1 VLTLCVRL
9 RLDVIS
15 LSGGS
20 YEKSRL
26 PGGNHFPAYANLLR
40 SPASS
45 PLYKSCSLL
54 GVSTTAGPRTERATE
69 ACPVTKPPARPFV
82 PPPPYWTD
90 HGPDGFWYGTESLW
104 TLLGV
109 HGTWNIR
116 KNVLED
122 KGGYRTK
129 LTYWRRGFDWRRD
142 EPELSV
148 IAKRLDREASSV
160 AAESASGVF
169 VTSERPA
176 MMTAIDIPSAGCWE
190 LTAQYGGDRL
200 SFIVSVQP

>member
-1 VLTLCVRL
+1 MRSRVFPVAI
-9 RLDVIS
+9 IS
-15 LSGGS
+15 LLMPICFVALQAPHSTKAALS
-20 YEKSRL
+20 SASQQLQDRVRKEL
-26 PGGNHFPAYANLLR
+26 P
-40 SPASS
+40 
-45 PLYKSCSLL
+45 
-54 GVSTTAGPRTERATE
+54 E
-69 ACPVTKPPARPFV
+69 ACPVTEPPARPFV

-160 AAESASGVF
+160 AAESASAVF